1 MNSWPDEKRIDII
14 GANGNDGLHYVL
26 ERIDKEIAVLE
37 QQLED
42 LNESRREYIN
52 RNNLNRELKNGN

>member
-1 MNSWPDEKRIDII
+1 MSKPEWPSEERIDII
-14 GANGNDGLHYVL
+14 GANGPTGEHYEL
-26 ERIDKEIAVLE
+26 ERIDKEIAALE

-52 RNNLNRELKNGN
+52 RNNLNK

>member
-1 MNSWPDEKRIDII
+1 MESRENLK
-14 GANGNDGLHYVL
+14 AAYHHYEL

-52 RNNLNRELKNGN
+52 RNNLNRELKNEN

>member
-1 MNSWPDEKRIDII
+1 MNNWPDEKRIDII
-14 GANGNDGLHYVL
+14 GANGNTGEHYEI
-26 ERIDKEIAVLE
+26 ERIDKEIAALE

-52 RNNLNRELKNGN
+52 RNNLNK